1 MKFNSIDHNVDLL
14 KRQAKKLKK
23 SPDGPS
29 HSKALD
35 LVAQKHGYQNW
46 NNYIKA
52 QPDKD
57 KRKTQRRPEIPVP
70 AALNYHHVLTGAII
84 GQHPNRKLSNKNH
97 FKLGRLL
104 KELLSEVEYYKKADK
119 IIKAIRATMDTWLGC
134 EYDKNAID
142 IVTFNNIYFGISTYH
157 TDVIPS
163 LKRQAQLRT
172 LLRRARGILDC
183 NYHDC
188 KPLNVLYSRFD
199 LAMKT
204 LERWPKN
211 IKIPG
216 SKNNQIRQGTFVRVK
231 TSKVVGVVLHHDVRR
246 SIIEGYSDAGRFEA
260 GRHEVSVMR
269 SQPDI
274 SSFRP
279 MRLYLPYGKW
289 KLNDGTEILFNRD
302 YNPIWAKSIT
312 GVVKAIEP
320 DTDINSNVVESYFN
334 DKTAPY
340 YNYNKKSFTFCLSI
354 LKDWGVEN
362 KNPIILDKMFKAI
375 TDKNMSKIN
384 TKQS

>member
-1 MKFNSIDHNVDLL
+1 
-14 KRQAKKLKK
+14 
-23 SPDGPS
+23 
-29 HSKALD
+29 
-35 LVAQKHGYQNW
+35 
-46 NNYIKA
+46 
-52 QPDKD
+52 
-57 KRKTQRRPEIPVP
+57 
-70 AALNYHHVLTGAII
+70 
-84 GQHPNRKLSNKNH
+84 
-97 FKLGRLL
+97 
-104 KELLSEVEYYKKADK
+104 
-119 IIKAIRATMDTWLGC
+119 
-134 EYDKNAID
+134 
-142 IVTFNNIYFGISTYH
+142 
-157 TDVIPS
+157 
-163 LKRQAQLRT
+163 
-172 LLRRARGILDC
+172 
-183 NYHDC
+183 
-188 KPLNVLYSRFD
+188 
-199 LAMKT
+199 
-204 LERWPKN
+204 
-211 IKIPG
+211 
-216 SKNNQIRQGTFVRVK
+216 
-231 TSKVVGVVLHHDVRR
+231 
-246 SIIEGYSDAGRFEA
+246 
-260 GRHEVSVMR
+260 MR